1 MNVPRHIRVALVV
14 VASASCVQ
22 ACSGGGG
29 GANTSANTASSTTP
43 PADTTAGAATSA
55 AGGGGAASGAG
66 AVAVQPPTGK
76 TVKVQMLG
84 DDKGYRES
92 PLNVTVKAGDA
103 VQWVNTSGGPHN
115 VSFWPDSIPA
125 GTAQQLAA
133 NMPAQ
138 TGAGPA
144 QKLGDLVGPLLT
156 AASDT
161 YTISFAGLKPGV
173 YRYYCT
179 PHIALAM
186 KGMVTV
192 Q

>member
-1 MNVPRHIRVALVV
+1 MKVPRHIRIALVV
-14 VASASCVQ
+14 VASASYVQ
-22 ACSGGGG
+22 ACGGG
-29 GANTSANTASSTTP
+29 GANGSGNTASSTTP
-43 PADTTAGAATSA
+43 PADTTAAAAASPTTAGAATSSAGSVA
-55 AGGGGAASGAG
+55 AK
-66 AVAVQPPTGK
+66 PPTGK
-76 TVKVQMLG
+76 TVKVQMVG
-84 DDKGYRES
+84 DEKGYREN

-103 VQWVNTSGGPHN
+103 VQWVNVSGGPHN

-125 GTAQQLAA
+125 GTAEQLAA

-138 TGAGPA
+138 TSTGPT

-156 AASDT
+156 AANDT